1 MGERVGFIG
10 LGIMG
15 APMARHLLAAGFP
28 LTVHSRSSGPVDALV
43 EAGAA
48 RAESPAELAR
58 ASDVVVTMLPDTP
71 DVERVM
77 IGDDGVIAG
86 AAAGSLAIDMSTIDP
101 GPTRAIAE
109 QFATHDVEMLDAPVS
124 GGERGAI
131 DGTLSIMVG
140 GSDAAFA
147 RAKPILEAMGKN
159 IVHVG
164 PSGAGQIT
172 KACNQLV
179 VAATIEAVAEA
190 LVLAERSG
198 VDAAKVREALL
209 GGFAGSKILEV
220 HGQRMLDRAFEPG
233 FRARLHRKDAR
244 IVLDAAQAAG
254 SPIPA
259 FEVVAAQLDH
269 LVDDAI
275 VATWTTRRCSR
286 CWTKPDASDGSGGDG
301 RLGPALRPRTELVDH
316 ALEVAALVGQ
326 VVLGQD
332 RGRRRDV
339 ASDDPSASSCFNR
352 SDSSVSEMGAT
363 SSRMSENRVAPASM
377 ALTIN
382 VLQRFPSRSAARWK
396 CTQIRRGAPELVRQV
411 LVGSSVS
418 SWASS

>member
-1 MGERVGFIG
+1 M
-10 LGIMG
+10 
-15 APMARHLLAAGFP
+15 
-28 LTVHSRSSGPVDALV
+28 
-43 EAGAA
+43 
-48 RAESPAELAR
+48 
-58 ASDVVVTMLPDTP
+58 SDVVITMLPDTP

-77 IGDDGVIAG
+77 LGDDGVAAG
-86 AAAGSLAIDMSTIDP
+86 AAAGVAGDRHEHDRSRSR
-101 GPTRAIAE
+101 RARSPR
-109 QFATHDVEMLDAPVS
+109 QLRQHGVEMLDAPVS

-140 GSDAAFA
+140 GPDGAFA
-147 RAKPILEAMGKN
+147 RAQPILQAMGKN

-198 VDAAKVREALL
+198 VDPAKVREALL

-259 FEVVAAQLDH
+259 FQVVAAQLDR
-269 LVDDAI
+269 LVDEA
-275 VATWTTRRCSR
+275 
-286 CWTKPDASDGSGGDG
+286 
-301 RLGPALRPRTELVDH
+301 
-316 ALEVAALVGQ
+316 
-326 VVLGQD
+326 D
-332 RGRRRDV
+332 RGDL
-339 ASDDPSASSCFNR
+339 DHSALFTLL
-352 SDSSVSEMGAT
+352 DGA
-363 SSRMSENRVAPASM
+363 
-377 ALTIN
+377 
-382 VLQRFPSRSAARWK
+382 
-396 CTQIRRGAPELVRQV
+396 
-411 LVGSSVS
+411 
-418 SWASS
+418 

>member
-15 APMARHLLAAGFP
+15 SPMARHLLEAGFP
-28 LTVHSRSSGPVDALV
+28 LTVHSRSPAPVDALV
-43 EAGAA
+43 SDGAVRATSPSEVAGV
-48 RAESPAELAR
+48 
-58 ASDVVVTMLPDTP
+58 SDVVITMLPDTP
-71 DVERVM
+71 DVEHVM
-77 IGDDGVIAG
+77 LGDDGVAVGAPAG
-86 AAAGSLAIDMSTIDP
+86 TLVIDMSTIDP

-109 QFATHDVEMLDAPVS
+109 QLGKHGVEMLDAPVS

-140 GSDAAFA
+140 GPDGAFA
-147 RAKPILEAMGKN
+147 RAQPILQAMGKN

-198 VDAAKVREALL
+198 VDPAKVREALL

-244 IVLDAAQAAG
+244 IVLDAARAAG

-259 FEVVAAQLDH
+259 FQVVAAQLDR
-269 LVDDAI
+269 LVDEA
-275 VATWTTRRCSR
+275 
-286 CWTKPDASDGSGGDG
+286 
-301 RLGPALRPRTELVDH
+301 
-316 ALEVAALVGQ
+316 
-326 VVLGQD
+326 D
-332 RGRRRDV
+332 RGDL
-339 ASDDPSASSCFNR
+339 DHSALFTLL
-352 SDSSVSEMGAT
+352 DGA
-363 SSRMSENRVAPASM
+363 
-377 ALTIN
+377 
-382 VLQRFPSRSAARWK
+382 
-396 CTQIRRGAPELVRQV
+396 
-411 LVGSSVS
+411 
-418 SWASS
+418 